1 MLDCTPLHLVEAPT
15 AALVAAALATIGWLY
30 TARRARTL
38 SRKQHTINVILQS
51 SFNKDFN
58 EACIKLIPLIKNGNI
73 NSLQDGASEREA
85 FRLVANHY
93 EVLSAGIRS
102 GDFDEQLM
110 RDCLRAQLV
119 EFYNKSSNFIWKQ
132 RDSRRRQSIY
142 EHLEWLFVRWEKSR
156 PWLLQRLAEGVLSR
170 PLAGKRRG

>member
-1 MLDCTPLHLVEAPT
+1 MPDCTPLHLVEAPT
-15 AALVAAALATIGWLY
+15 AALIAAAFATIGWLY

-58 EACIKLIPLIKNGNI
+58 EASVKLIPLIKNGNI
-73 NSLQDGASEREA
+73 DSLQDTSPEREA

-93 EVLSAGIRS
+93 EFLSAGIRN

-110 RDCLRAQLV
+110 RDCVRAQLV
-119 EFYNKSSNFIWKQ
+119 EFYNKSSKFIWKQ
-132 RDSRRRQSIY
+132 RDSRRRQTIY
-142 EHLEWLFVRWEKSR
+142 EHLEWLYVRWEKVKPR
-156 PWLLQRLAEGVLSR
+156 FYQRWFECLLSR
-170 PLAGKRRG
+170 PIAGKRKG